1 MSNTYQEWE
10 DDDDDFSQSQQ
21 SESDLLK
28 QLRKESR
35 KRKLNQNAFRNGRT
49 TFFD

>member
-10 DDDDDFSQSQQ
+10 DDDDDFNQSQQ

-28 QLRKESR
+28 QLRKELKNKS
-35 KRKLNQNAFRNGRT
+35 KMLSEM
-49 TFFD
+49 